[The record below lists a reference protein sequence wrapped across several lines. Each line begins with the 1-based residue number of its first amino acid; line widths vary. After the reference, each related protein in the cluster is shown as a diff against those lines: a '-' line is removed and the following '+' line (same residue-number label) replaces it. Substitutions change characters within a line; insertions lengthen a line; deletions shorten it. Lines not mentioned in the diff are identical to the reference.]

1 MLAIA
6 FSFAVG
12 VGVVGRS
19 NQIRVSTPNSI
30 EFYVYGLRRITEMSG
45 CDASKTQ

>member
-6 FSFAVG
+6 FSFT

-30 EFYVYGLRRITEMSG
+30 EFYIYGLRRITEMSG